1 MSLTGDEFNE
11 IMESLRS
18 DIQGKRAY
26 EKRGAPRVGL
36 RSRGTIVSYKHL
48 RLTGAPTPVWIRD
61 LSVTGI
67 GIIHCRPLEPGT
79 QFVAQF
85 LRPTKPPLSVLYT
98 VTQTTRISKTI
109 FSVGAK
115 MEQVLD
121 EGTAQL
127 MSATAKRAGRRPA

>member
-18 DIQGKRAY
+18 DIHGRRAFEKRA
-26 EKRGAPRVGL
+26 APRVGL
-36 RSRGTIVSYKHL
+36 RSRGTIYEYQHL
-48 RLTGAPTPVWIRD
+48 RVTSAPMLIWIRD
-61 LSVTGI
+61 LSITGI
-67 GIIHCRPLEPGT
+67 GIMHCHPLEDGA

-85 LRPTKPPLSVLYT
+85 ERPIKPPLSVLYT
-98 VTQTTRISKTI
+98 VTHTKPISRTI

-121 EGTAQL
+121 EQTVLL
-127 MSATAKRAGRRPA
+127 MSGTTGRANRKPA